1 MWDTSQKD
9 ALEKGNLIHLLMS
22 KIYTKSDIETT
33 LLDFFNAGV
42 ISSTQSDELF
52 STLEAIV
59 SHPLLTPYYSSDV
72 EVYNEREIMT
82 ASGTIIIPDRLV
94 LFKDLTAVII
104 DYKTGDHYDKYE
116 TQLETYSDIVQEM
129 GYKVS
134 KKILVYVNSNIEI
147 KLLLG

>member
-1 MWDTSQKD
+1 
-9 ALEKGNLIHLLMS
+9 
-22 KIYTKSDIETT
+22 
-33 LLDFFNAGV
+33 
-42 ISSTQSDELF
+42 
-52 STLEAIV
+52 
-59 SHPLLTPYYSSDV
+59 
-72 EVYNEREIMT
+72 MT